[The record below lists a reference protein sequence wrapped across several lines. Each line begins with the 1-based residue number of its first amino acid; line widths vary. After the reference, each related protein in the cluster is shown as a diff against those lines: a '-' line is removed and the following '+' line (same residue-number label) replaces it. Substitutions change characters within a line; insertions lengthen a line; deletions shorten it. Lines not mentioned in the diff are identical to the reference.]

1 MKIGM
6 SSACFYPDLLLEDQ
20 IRKIANLSFD
30 VCEVFINTLSE
41 TKEDFV
47 KRLNEIAV
55 ENNLQVNSIH
65 GFSSWFEP
73 YLFDP
78 YKRRREDM
86 LDYFKS
92 LCKASKILGSNIY
105 TFHGMRLT
113 EFENLNMSLIID
125 VMKEMYYIAGEN
137 DVKIAMENVSW
148 AMSSKTSYLEY
159 LIENSKV
166 PIYFTLD
173 VKQAYRANINPLD
186 YISIMKDR
194 IINLHLN
201 DRDEENSCLLPGV
214 GKVDFHEILK
224 ELKKVGY
231 KGNGII
237 EVYNENFKTDEE
249 VIASKKYMESI
260 VKMANRRVI
269 E

>member
-1 MKIGM
+1 
-6 SSACFYPDLLLEDQ
+6 
-20 IRKIANLSFD
+20 
-30 VCEVFINTLSE
+30 
-41 TKEDFV
+41 
-47 KRLNEIAV
+47 
-55 ENNLQVNSIH
+55 
-65 GFSSWFEP
+65 
-73 YLFDP
+73 
-78 YKRRREDM
+78 
-86 LDYFKS
+86 
-92 LCKASKILGSNIY
+92 
-105 TFHGMRLT
+105 
-113 EFENLNMSLIID
+113 
-125 VMKEMYYIAGEN
+125 MYYIAGEN

-148 AMSSKTSYLEY
+148 AMSSKISYLEY

-173 VKQAYRANINPLD
+173 VKQAYRANVNPLD

-237 EVYNENFKTDEE
+237 EVYNDNFKTDEE
-249 VIASKKYMESI
+249 VIISKKYMESI